1 MRILIAGGAGYVG
14 SALIPHL
21 LDRGYTIDVVD
32 LFWFGNHLPS
42 YVGILEKNIFDLQV
56 ADLSGYDQVI
66 FLAGLSND
74 PMADFS
80 PAKNFIFNASAPAY
94 LAYIAKKAK
103 VRRYIY
109 ASSCSVYGY
118 TENELFDE
126 DCPVNSANPYGI
138 SKLQGERA
146 VMQMVD
152 SEFSVIALRKGTVS
166 GYSPRMRY
174 DLLVNTMFKCAMKEG
189 MIHVNNPAIWR
200 PFLSIEDA
208 VMAYT
213 RAVEANESLSGIFNV
228 ASGNHTVGEVADL
241 VKFAIEEEFG
251 QKIALDIKHIRD
263 VRNYKV
269 SIDRAKTILSFHPHH
284 SVRSIVRGL
293 ISNMDKCGDWDN
305 YKYYNIHVFKTLENL
320 SQADT
325 YASAHVGGGAR

>member
-32 LFWFGNHLPS
+32 LFWFGNNLPS
-42 YVGILEKNIFDLQV
+42 HVGILKKDIFDLEV
-56 ADLSGYDQVI
+56 SDLAGYDQVI

-126 DCPVNSANPYGI
+126 SRPVNSSNPYGI

-152 SEFSVIALRKGTVS
+152 SGFSVIALRKGTVS

-174 DLLVNTMFKCAMKEG
+174 DLLINTMFKCAMKEG

-213 RAVEANESLSGIFNV
+213 RAVEANESLNGIYNI

-241 VKFAIEEEFG
+241 VKYALEEEFG
-251 QKIALDIKHIRD
+251 QKIALDIKHVKD
-263 VRNYKV
+263 ARNYKV
-269 SIDRAKTILSFHPHH
+269 SIERANTILSFHPHH
-284 SVRSIVRGL
+284 SVKSIVRSL
-293 ISNMDKCGDWDN
+293 INNMDKCGDWDN
-305 YKYYNIHVFKTLENL
+305 SKYYNINVFKALEN
-320 SQADT
+320 QNEVGT
-325 YASAHVGGGAR
+325 YALVGAAGGAR